1 MAIRP
6 GLEHIASTKSDAV
19 AKHIDFIKRTVSD
32 QAIIEITDTTM
43 RVLVDEAV
51 ITRGSVSSA
60 VSNGTFTTDLT
71 GWTDADE
78 SGATSA
84 FATGGYLSL
93 IGTRYNAALRR
104 QEGTVGASERGDEHG
119 LRYAVERRP

>member
-1 MAIRP
+1 MPAGNVPLLAFNRGLVDPRALARVDLKRLAWSAETQTNWMPRSLGAMAIRP

-51 ITRGSVSSA
+51 ITRGS
-60 VSNGTFTTDLT
+60 
-71 GWTDADE
+71 E
-78 SGATSA
+78 
-84 FATGGYLSL
+84 
-93 IGTRYNAALRR
+93 IGRA
-104 QEGTVGASERGDEHG
+104 
-119 LRYAVERRP
+119 